1 MSRIFDSLCGL
12 TGSQWVVVASLMLG
26 VSLAAGCGKRDAGT
40 SADDLE
46 PIVDA
51 SQYMPGGPPGV
62 LIHRPL
68 SSAMYRFF
76 NEHDRFP
83 RSLNELVEVKILK
96 EIPAPPPGKKFA
108 WDSKLLQVIV
118 VDQ

>member
-1 MSRIFDSLCGL
+1 MSRIFDSLRGL
-12 TGSQWVVVASLMLG
+12 TGSQWLVVVALALG
-26 VSLAAGCGKRDAGT
+26 FGLVAGCGKRDAGT
-40 SADDLE
+40 STDDE

-83 RSLNELVEVKILK
+83 RSFNELVETKILA
-96 EIPAPPPGKKFA
+96 EVPAPPPGKKFA
-108 WDSKLLQVIV
+108 WDPKLLQVIV